1 MRRGTR
7 IKIVNKVHSDFKVV
21 KMVFGTWSLLDQ
33 LITSLVQLIT
43 CLDRIITS
51 LAWLITGFHVPNR
64 SYHLKMDFPEGI
76 THV

>member
-1 MRRGTR
+1 M
-7 IKIVNKVHSDFKVV
+7 VNRVHSDFKVV
-21 KMVFGTWSLLDQ
+21 KMVFGTWLLIDQ

-43 CLDRIITS
+43 SLDQIITS